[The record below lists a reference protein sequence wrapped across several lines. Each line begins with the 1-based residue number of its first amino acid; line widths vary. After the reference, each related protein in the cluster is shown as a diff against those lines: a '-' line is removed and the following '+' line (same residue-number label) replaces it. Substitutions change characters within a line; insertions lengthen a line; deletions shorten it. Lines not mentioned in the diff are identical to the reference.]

1 MSDPACVGQSEEPMG
16 RDLRHGPPQ
25 AGDNPMAGRGRGRVV
40 VEAFDYDGVRLLP
53 SRFQEQMAW
62 ARDVYYAIPNDDILK
77 GFRREAGLPAT
88 GKDMGG
94 WASRTCRGIFGQ
106 LLSGMARMSR
116 ATGDGPLRDKAITLL
131 EGWKET
137 IGPDG
142 DARMRPYDWDKL
154 VCGLVDLQ
162 LYAGWPAALPLLEG
176 TAAWAARTF
185 DRSRRPADEFDF
197 QGGGPGDTRE
207 WYTLPEN
214 LYRAYLISGNQAFKE
229 FADVWLYEEYWS
241 KLAETSEPAEVL
253 AVHAYSHV
261 NSFSSAAMAYA
272 VTGEERFLRI
282 CINAYDFLQR
292 TQCYA
297 TGGFGPDERLMPP
310 DGRLGRSLELYAGH
324 AEIPC
329 GSWAA
334 FKLSRYLLTFTGEA
348 RFGDWIET
356 LLYNGMGAALPTQ
369 PDGRTF
375 YYGDYRLS
383 GGIKQFYWHAW
394 PCCSGTYWQ
403 TLSDYH
409 NVIYFRDARG
419 LYVNLFVPSEVTWCQ
434 DGRQVLLRQETEYPE
449 ADTTSFRLETERS
462 IRFALHVRVPG
473 WSAGVSAVSL
483 NGAPIG
489 LHAEPGRWATIEREW
504 NPGDRLTIRIPMA
517 LRMVPVDRQHPDRV
531 ALMWGPVVLAQ
542 DEACCRRP
550 FALEPGTELSSRLVR
565 EGPGLRFRILDTI
578 PERHTRFL
586 QPLYTFPGFWPYWVY
601 FDLYAPPLY

>member
-1 MSDPACVGQSEEPMG
+1 MG
-16 RDLRHGPPQ
+16 RDSCSGPPR
-25 AGDNPMAGRGRGRVV
+25 AGDASAARRGRGGVL

-53 SRFQEQMAW
+53 GRFQEQMAQ

-77 GFRREAGLPAT
+77 GFRQEAGLPAP
-88 GKDMGG
+88 GKGMRG

-106 LLSGMARMSR
+106 LLSGMARMGR
-116 ATGDGPLRDKAITLL
+116 ATGDGPLHDKAIMLV

-142 DARMRPYDWDKL
+142 DCRMRPYDWDKL
-154 VCGLVDLQ
+154 VCGLVDLHR
-162 LYAGWPAALPLLEG
+162 YAGWEAALPLLER
-176 TAAWAARTF
+176 TLTWAARTF

-197 QGGGPGDTRE
+197 QGIGPGGTSE

-214 LYRAYLISGNQAFKE
+214 LYRAYLISGNQSLKE
-229 FADVWLYEEYWS
+229 FADVWLYEEYWN
-241 KLAETSEPAEVL
+241 KFAETSEPTEVL
-253 AVHAYSHV
+253 TVHAYSHV

-272 VTGEERFLRI
+272 VTGDERYLRI

-329 GSWAA
+329 GTWAA

-369 PDGRTF
+369 PDGHTF

-383 GGIKQFYWHAW
+383 GGIKQFYWHEW

-403 TLSDYH
+403 AVSDYH
-409 NVIYFRDARG
+409 NIIYFRDARG
-419 LYVNLFVPSEVTWCQ
+419 LYVNLFVPSEVMWIQ
-434 DGRQVLLRQETEYPE
+434 DRHQVLLRQETKYPE
-449 ADTTSFRLETERS
+449 EETTSFCLEMKRPV
-462 IRFALHVRVPG
+462 RFALHFRVPS
-473 WSAGVSAVSL
+473 WSTGISIISL

-489 LHAEPGRWATIEREW
+489 LPAEPGRWATIEREW
-504 NPGDRLTIRIPMA
+504 NTGDRLAIRIPIA
-517 LRMVPVDRQHPDRV
+517 LRMLPVDRQHPDRV
-531 ALMWGPVVLAQ
+531 AMMWGPVVLAQ

-565 EGPGLRFRILDTI
+565 EGPELRFRILDTI

>member
-1 MSDPACVGQSEEPMG
+1 MSDPARVGASEEPMG
-16 RDLRHGPPQ
+16 HHSSSGPSR
-25 AGDNPMAGRGRGRVV
+25 AGDSSIARRVRGGVI

-53 SRFQEQMAW
+53 GKFQEQVRQ

-77 GFRREAGLPAT
+77 GFRREAGLPAPGT
-88 GKDMGG
+88 DMGG

-116 ATGDGPLRDKAITLL
+116 ATSDGPLRDKAITLL
-131 EGWKET
+131 EGWKDT

-142 DARMRPYDWDKL
+142 EARMRPYDWDKL
-154 VCGLVDLQ
+154 VCGLVDLH
-162 LYAGWPAALPLLEG
+162 LYAGCQAALPLLER
-176 TAAWAARTF
+176 TLAWATRTF
-185 DRSRRPADEFDF
+185 DRSRHLADEFDF
-197 QGGGPGDTRE
+197 QGIGPGGTSE

-214 LYRAYLISGNQAFKE
+214 LYRAYLINGNQALKE
-229 FADVWLYEEYWS
+229 FADVWLYEEYWRQFT
-241 KLAETSEPAEVL
+241 ETSELTDVL
-253 AVHAYSHV
+253 PVHAYSHV

-272 VTGEERFLRI
+272 VTGDERFLRI

-334 FKLSRYLLTFTGEA
+334 FKLSRYLLTLTGEA

-356 LLYNGMGAALPTQ
+356 LLYNGMGAALPTE

-383 GGIKQFYWHAW
+383 GGIKQFYWHQW

-403 TLSDYH
+403 TVSDYH
-409 NVIYFRDARG
+409 NVIYFRDAHG
-419 LYVNLFVPSEVTWCQ
+419 LYVNLFVPSEVTWWP
-434 DGRQVLLRQETEYPE
+434 DGHRVLLRQETTYPE
-449 ADTTSFRLETERS
+449 DETTSFCLEMERS
-462 IRFALHVRVPG
+462 VRFALHIRVPG
-473 WSAGVSAVSL
+473 WSTGVHGIIL

-489 LHAEPGRWATIEREW
+489 LHSGPGRWATIEREW
-504 NPGDRLTIRIPMA
+504 NTGDRLTIRIPMG

-531 ALMWGPVVLAQ
+531 AIMWGPVVLAQ

-550 FALEPGTELSSRLVR
+550 FALEPGGELSSRLVR
-565 EGPGLRFRILDTI
+565 EGPNLRFRILDTI